1 MMGWDILKRAIDIIH
16 FVVLVLMVSVL
27 FLNNKSSENV
37 ASFGLKVD
45 SVKEEITKVIANNTV
60 YLEQRQN
67 RIEAKQD
74 NYQNTSSTQISLLN
88 QRVERLEQAY
98 KNNTKIINTNNNLV
112 NVQK

>member
-1 MMGWDILKRAIDIIH
+1 MGWDILKRAIDIIH

-45 SVKEEITKVIANNTV
+45 SVKEEITKVIANNTA

>member
-1 MMGWDILKRAIDIIH
+1 MGWDILKRAIDVIH
-16 FVVLVLMVSVL
+16 FVVLVLMVSIL
-27 FLNNKSSENV
+27 FLNNSTTEQI
-37 ASFGLKVD
+37 ATFGLKVE
-45 SVKEEITKVIANNTV
+45 SVKDEITKVITNNTV

>member
-1 MMGWDILKRAIDIIH
+1 MGWDILKRAIDVIH
-16 FVVLVLMVSVL
+16 FVVLVLMVSIL
-27 FLNNKSSENV
+27 FLNNNTTEQV

-45 SVKEEITKVIANNTV
+45 SVKEEITKVITNNTV

-67 RIEAKQD
+67 RIELKQD

-88 QRVERLEQAY
+88 QRIEKLEKAY
-98 KNNTKIINTNNNLV
+98 KSNTKIINTNNNLV